1 MPYMQTGPDLKFPTL
16 PAAAAA
22 TGGPPT
28 MATPS
33 VIDIRP
39 ATAGGRR
46 LAAAEVPEEPAAT
59 AAFPE
64 VTVIMVML

>member
-1 MPYMQTGPDLKFPTL
+1 
-16 PAAAAA
+16 
-22 TGGPPT
+22 

-39 ATAGGRR
+39 AAAAGGRR
-46 LAAAEVPEEPAAT
+46 LAAAEELEEPAAT

-64 VTVIMVML
+64 VTDIMMVTVSPALIQLVGVR